1 VETIIALIVGA
12 VLWLFVRERIVSKGG
27 KRLLRK
33 EEEKRER
40 ATRR

>member
-1 VETIIALIVGA
+1 VETIVALIVGA

-27 KRLLRK
+27 KWLLRK
-33 EEEKRER
+33 EEERER